1 MPGIFKAIGGGNSH
15 ACKNLENYLNK
26 HGKVLNDERIGINCD
41 AETFDDDF
49 RIERFKFDIE
59 KKARAY
65 LHYSLSYRSTDNLT
79 HQEILEQAKKL
90 VEQIEKFKGHQI
102 AIICHSD
109 KENHPHVHI
118 VINAVNS
125 HTGKKLNFS
134 PKDLAE
140 TKKKL
145 IELDQEKGLGVEVK
159 TRQGYRGQSMKS
171 YKTTEKGENGDKS
184 IWKVAIKNA
193 VINSIN
199 KAVNKENFIEI
210 MKKQGFS
217 INWEENKK
225 HITIIDKDGHKR
237 RLSNIE
243 KEYPEFEGKLNKLA
257 LEIKF
262 GLNKVLQ
269 N

>member
-1 MPGIFKAIGGGNSH
+1 MPGIFKALGGGNS
-15 ACKNLENYLNK
+15 KNCASLEKYLTEKEKLIGN
-26 HGKVLNDERIGINCD
+26 EAIGIDCD
-41 AETFDDDF
+41 PYTFDSDF
-49 RIERFKFDIE
+49 IFDRAEYSID
-59 KKARAY
+59 KDARAY
-65 LHYSLSYRSTDNLT
+65 LHYSLSYRATDGLS
-79 HQEILEQAKKL
+79 HQEIMEQAKKL
-90 VEQIEKFKGHQI
+90 VEGIDKFKDHKI
-102 AIICHSD
+102 AIICHS
-109 KENHPHVHI
+109 NRPHHPHVHI
-118 VINAVNS
+118 VVNAVNS
-125 HTGKKLNFS
+125 KTGKKLSFS
-134 PKDLAE
+134 KYDLAKSKE
-140 TKKKL
+140 IL
-145 IELDQEKGLGVEVK
+145 IALDKEKGLGVEVK
-159 TRQGYRGQSMKS
+159 THKGYRNQSMKG
-171 YKTTEKGENGDKS
+171 YKTLEKGELGDKT

-237 RLSNIE
+237 RLVNIE

>member
-1 MPGIFKAIGGGNSH
+1 M
-15 ACKNLENYLNK
+15 
-26 HGKVLNDERIGINCD
+26 
-41 AETFDDDF
+41 
-49 RIERFKFDIE
+49 
-59 KKARAY
+59 
-65 LHYSLSYRSTDNLT
+65 
-79 HQEILEQAKKL
+79 EQAKKL
-90 VEQIEKFKGHQI
+90 VEGIDKFKDHKI
-102 AIICHSD
+102 AIICHS
-109 KENHPHVHI
+109 NRPHHPHVHI
-118 VINAVNS
+118 VVNAVNS
-125 HTGKKLNFS
+125 KTGKKLSFS
-134 PKDLAE
+134 KYDLAKSKE
-140 TKKKL
+140 IL
-145 IELDQEKGLGVEVK
+145 IALDKEKGLGVEVK
-159 TRQGYRGQSMKS
+159 THKGYRNQSMKG
-171 YKTTEKGENGDKS
+171 YKTLEKGELGDKT

-237 RLSNIE
+237 RLVNIE

-257 LEIKF
+257 LEIRF